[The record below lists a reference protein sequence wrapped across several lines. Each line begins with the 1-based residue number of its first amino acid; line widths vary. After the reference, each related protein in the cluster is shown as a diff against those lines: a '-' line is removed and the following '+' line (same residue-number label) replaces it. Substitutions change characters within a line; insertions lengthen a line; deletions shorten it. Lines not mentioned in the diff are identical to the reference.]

1 MSFDWLSNWNLIR
14 TSGFLSY
21 FLFTF
26 SIVAGLMNRLF
37 IFQKQK
43 QLMLEL
49 HKISGWTGMLTVVFH
64 ATLLLVDTYVSY
76 PIWGI
81 LIPFSAEYAQVF
93 SALGTI
99 SFYLFLLTLATSDF
113 FIKTLGRSLWK
124 RIHFL
129 VIPAWILMILHG
141 ILIGTDSAQPWAAF
155 VYGGGIILVIILLA
169 FRHLESRLETTNNNK
184 REPLKKAP

>member
-1 MSFDWLSNWNLIR
+1 MSFDLLSNWNLIR
-14 TSGFLSY
+14 TSGFLAY

-26 SIVAGLMNRLF
+26 SIASGLMSRLF

-64 ATLLLVDTYVSY
+64 ATLLLVDSYVSY
-76 PIWGI
+76 QIWGI
-81 LIPFSAEYAQVF
+81 LIPFSAEYAPVF

-99 SFYLFLLTLATSDF
+99 SSYFFLLTLATSDF

-124 RIHFL
+124 KIHFL

-141 ILIGTDSAQPWAAF
+141 ILIGTDSAKTWASLL
-155 VYGGGIILVIILLA
+155 YGGGIILVIILLA
-169 FRHLESRLETTNNNK
+169 FRYLESRLERTNNKK
-184 REPLKKAP
+184 RELLKKAP

>member
-1 MSFDWLSNWNLIR
+1 MSFDWLSTWNLIR
-14 TSGFLSY
+14 TSGFLAY

-26 SIVAGLMNRLF
+26 SIAAGLMNRLF

-64 ATLLLVDTYVSY
+64 ATLLLVDTYVPY
-76 PIWGI
+76 QIWGI
-81 LIPFSAEYAQVF
+81 LIPFSAEYAPVF

-124 RIHFL
+124 KIHFL

-141 ILIGTDSAQPWAAF
+141 ILIGTDSAKTWAAF
-155 VYGGGIILVIILLA
+155 HIWWRDHSGYNPTSFSA
-169 FRHLESRLETTNNNK
+169 FRKPS
-184 REPLKKAP
+184 

>member
-1 MSFDWLSNWNLIR
+1 MSFDLLSNWNLIR

-26 SIVAGLMNRLF
+26 SIASGLMSRLF

-64 ATLLLVDTYVSY
+64 ATLLLVDPYVSY
-76 PIWGI
+76 QIWGI
-81 LIPFSAEYAQVF
+81 LIPFSAEYAPVF

-124 RIHFL
+124 KIHFL

-141 ILIGTDSAQPWAAF
+141 ILIGTDSAKTWAALI
-155 VYGGGIILVIILLA
+155 YGGGIILVIILLA
-169 FRHLESRLETTNNNK
+169 FRYLESRLEITNNKK
-184 REPLKKAP
+184 RELLKKAP